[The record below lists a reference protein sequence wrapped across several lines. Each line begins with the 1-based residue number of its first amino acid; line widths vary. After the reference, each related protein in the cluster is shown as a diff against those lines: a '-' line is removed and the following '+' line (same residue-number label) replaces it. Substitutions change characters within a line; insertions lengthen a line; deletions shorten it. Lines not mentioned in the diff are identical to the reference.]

1 MNKNKFDEYSK
12 KMIIT
17 NSKYIYDSCAAKDY
31 LENLRCFFTE
41 SDQNIIEESV
51 DIKPKNI
58 SIIDVDV
65 NVDSILFQKDFF
77 TVNQSFFFNVEFEAI
92 TVNSSKILNS
102 LCTFSKKVTL
112 YGGNSNIYIFSSR
125 KDENNANFTPNAVV
139 QASNPIIFNAELNN
153 VVFADD
159 LGEIPVIPDNI
170 TSKFDNNFVYLNVTK
185 YVTVTLGLFTT
196 THTERSNQL
205 LIPCSDFAR
214 PEKEPIGEINTKEEF
229 NKMNFPIDNFFPN

>member
-41 SDQNIIEESV
+41 SNQNIIEESI

-77 TVNQSFFFNVEFEAI
+77 TVNQSFFFDVEFEAI
-92 TVNSSKILNS
+92 TVNSNKIINS

-112 YGGNSNIYIFSSR
+112 YGGNNNIYIFSSR
-125 KDENNANFTPNAVV
+125 KNENNTNFTPNAVV

-153 VVFADD
+153 VVFSDD
-159 LGEIPVIPDNI
+159 LGEIPVIPDKI
-170 TSKFDNNFVYLNVTK
+170 MKKFDGNFVYLNVTK

-205 LIPCSDFAR
+205 LIPCSDFAS
-214 PEKEPIGEINTKEEF
+214 PKKGPMAEINTKDEF
-229 NKMNFPIDNFFPN
+229 NKMDFPIDNFLPN

>member
-1 MNKNKFDEYSK
+1 MSKNKFDEYSK

-41 SDQNIIEESV
+41 PNQNIIEESV

-77 TVNQSFFFNVEFEAI
+77 TVNQSFFFDVEFEAI
-92 TVNSSKILNS
+92 TTNSNKILNS

-112 YGGNSNIYIFSSR
+112 YGGNNNIYIFSS
-125 KDENNANFTPNAVV
+125 KKNENSTNFTPNAVV

-153 VVFADD
+153 VVFSDD
-159 LGEIPVIPDNI
+159 LGEIPIIPDKI
-170 TSKFDNNFVYLNVTK
+170 TEKFDGNLVYLNVTK

-205 LIPCSDFAR
+205 LIPCSDFAS
-214 PEKEPIGEINTKEEF
+214 PKKGPMEEINTKDVF
-229 NKMNFPIDNFFPN
+229 NKIDFPIDNFLPN

>member
-1 MNKNKFDEYSK
+1 MNKHKFDEYSK

-41 SDQNIIEESV
+41 SNQNIIEESV

-77 TVNQSFFFNVEFEAI
+77 TVNQSFFFNIEFESI
-92 TVNSSKILNS
+92 MTNSVQTINS
-102 LCTFSKKVTL
+102 LCIFSKKITL
-112 YGGNSNIYIFSSR
+112 YGGNSNIHVFSSN
-125 KDENNANFTPNAVV
+125 KNDNNTNPMPTAVV
-139 QASNPIIFNAELNN
+139 QVSNPIIFNAELNN
-153 VVFADD
+153 VVFSDD
-159 LGEIPVIPDNI
+159 LGEIPIIPNKI
-170 TSKFDNNFVYLNVTK
+170 IKKFDENLIYLNVTK

-196 THTERSNQL
+196 THTERNNQI
-205 LIPCSDFAR
+205 LIPCCDFAK
-214 PEKEPIGEINTKEEF
+214 PGKECTREINTREEF
-229 NKMNFPIDNFFPN
+229 NKMDFPIDNFFPN

>member
-1 MNKNKFDEYSK
+1 MSKNKFDEYSK

-41 SDQNIIEESV
+41 SNQNIIEESV

-77 TVNQSFFFNVEFEAI
+77 TVNQSFFFDVEFETI
-92 TVNSSKILNS
+92 TTNSNKILNS

-112 YGGNSNIYIFSSR
+112 YGGNNNIYIFSSR
-125 KDENNANFTPNAVV
+125 KNENSTNFTPNAVV

-153 VVFADD
+153 VVFSDD
-159 LGEIPVIPDNI
+159 LGEIPIIPDKI
-170 TSKFDNNFVYLNVTK
+170 MKKFDGNFVYLNVTK

-205 LIPCSDFAR
+205 LIPCSDFAS
-214 PEKEPIGEINTKEEF
+214 PKKGPMAEINTKDEF
-229 NKMNFPIDNFFPN
+229 NKMDFPIDNFLPN